1 MPPCL
6 PSITG
11 VGAERVGPGVANGD
25 RPGVG
30 ERAGAGLGAVAVG
43 RGLGDGSAV
52 AVGTDEA
59 TAGVMVDTKAVGDS
73 TVGVGDGE
81 SEHATVTAPSRSS
94 SLMRR
99 TVFSKDTL

>member
-11 VGAERVGPGVANGD
+11 VGAGRVGPGVANGD
-25 RPGVG
+25 HPGVG
-30 ERAGAGLGAVAVG
+30 EGAGLGVVAVG
-43 RGLGDGSAV
+43 RGLGDGNAV

-59 TAGVMVDTKAVGDS
+59 TAGVAVDTTAVGDS
-73 TVGVGDGE
+73 AVDLGDGG

-94 SLMRR
+94 ELTRR
-99 TVFSKDTL
+99 TVFSNATL